1 MNEDVFP
8 IENRDF
14 PVSHVSF
21 QGWYIWG
28 VEWFPHFPQRLPLIP
43 ETSRCLHRLF
53 WRSSTQRGSTQRH
66 KHQPTYQLAIRRWW
80 RPWQDLQK
88 PLELEATHILSHTY
102 CTVCTCIYNYIY
114 IHIMFIIY
122 ILLTSKKTLRLL
134 ICFSTFPFPTE
145 NLTQKRK
152 AGAPMENSRASS
164 WAKSWKMA
172 RHRWGLTSD
181 AELRIHIPVARVMIH
196 LTFQTVISYGCMS
209 KLGTFKFHVWDSR

>member
-1 MNEDVFP
+1 MYPPPKKKNKLTWLAGKSTMNEDVFP
-8 IENRDF
+8 IENGDF

-102 CTVCTCIYNYIY
+102 CTVCTCIYKYIY
-114 IHIMFIIY
+114 IYTHYVHHLHITDIKKNIETLD
-122 ILLTSKKTLRLL
+122 LLQYLSLPNRKLD
-134 ICFSTFPFPTE
+134 PETE
-145 NLTQKRK
+145 GWGTDGEQQ
-152 AGAPMENSRASS
+152 GFVVGEIMEDGQAPLGVDQRCWASNPHPS
-164 WAKSWKMA
+164 
-172 RHRWGLTSD
+172 G
-181 AELRIHIPVARVMIH
+181 
-196 LTFQTVISYGCMS
+196 
-209 KLGTFKFHVWDSR
+209 